1 MNYFEPGQ
9 QIETQIVA
17 IVGDTTFLELNMK
30 SEGVLDSA
38 ELLDK
43 DGNLTVKIGDTIKTY
58 FISAEN
64 GEMRFT
70 TRLSGDKADS
80 TILESAYNNGIPVE
94 GVVEKEIKGGFEV
107 KIGANRA
114 FCPYSQMGYRQ
125 KEEASFFIGK
135 HLTFKIQKF
144 EQGGR
149 NLVVSNRAI
158 LESEADEHLELL
170 EKQLKEGMTV
180 HGTVKTLH
188 PYGAFIDINGF
199 QALLPISEI
208 MVGHVEDI
216 ESVLK
221 VGQEIEAKILH
232 VDWSKERMSLSMK
245 ALESDP
251 WDTAISKYVVGS
263 KYEGI
268 ISRIAQFGLFVT
280 LEPGID
286 GLVHI
291 SKLQDASGSTNL
303 SKKYQIGTKMSVQV
317 EKFDKEERRIS
328 LAPTQSSELD
338 KTTAKYMDNQDDD
351 SETYN
356 PFAALLKKK

>member
-43 DGNLTVKIGDTIKTY
+43 NGNLTSKVGDTIKAY

-70 TRLSGDKADS
+70 TKLSGDRADS
-80 TILESAYNNGIPVE
+80 TILETAYKNEIPVE
-94 GVVEKEIKGGFEV
+94 GTVEKEIKGGFEI
-107 KIGANRA
+107 KIGASRA

-125 KEEASFFIGK
+125 KEEPSFFIGK
-135 HLTFKIQKF
+135 HLTFRIKKF
-144 EQGGR
+144 EQNGR
-149 NLVVSNRAI
+149 NLVVSNRDI
-158 LESEADEHLELL
+158 LEAKANEQLEVL
-170 EKQLKEGMTV
+170 EQQLKEGMIV
-180 HGTVKTLH
+180 KGIVKTLQ
-188 PYGAFIDINGF
+188 PYGAFIDIKGF

-208 MVGHVEDI
+208 TVGHVDDI

-232 VDWSKERMSLSMK
+232 IDWSKEKMSVSIK
-245 ALESDP
+245 ALEADP
-251 WDTAISKYVVGS
+251 WDTATTKYKVGS

-268 ISRIAQFGLFVT
+268 ISRIAQFGLFIT
-280 LEPGID
+280 LEPGLD

-291 SKLQDASGSTNL
+291 SKLKNTSGSTNL
-303 SKKYQIGTKMSVQV
+303 SKKYKIGTKMSVQIDEIDV
-317 EKFDKEERRIS
+317 EAKRIS
-328 LAPTQSSELD
+328 LSPTQSSELD
-338 KTTAKYMDNQDDD
+338 KTTAQYMDNQDDD
-351 SETYN
+351 SDTYN

>member
-1 MNYFEPGQ
+1 MKFFEPGQ

-17 IVGDTTFLELNMK
+17 IIGDTAFLELNMK

-43 DGNLTVKIGDTIKTY
+43 DGKMTVKVGDTIKAY
-58 FISAEN
+58 FLTAEHD
-64 GEMRFT
+64 EMRFT
-70 TRLSGDKADS
+70 TRLSGDKADAS
-80 TILESAYNNGIPVE
+80 ILESAYKNGIPVE

-107 KIGANRA
+107 KIGASRA
-114 FCPYSQMGYRQ
+114 FCPFSQMGYRQ

-135 HLTFKIQKF
+135 HLTFKIEKF
-144 EQGGR
+144 EQNGR

-158 LESEADEHLELL
+158 LEEKANEHLEELA
-170 EKQLKEGMTV
+170 KQLKGGMTV
-180 HGTVKTLH
+180 HGTVKSLQSF
-188 PYGAFIDINGF
+188 GAFVDVQGF

-208 MVGHVEDI
+208 QVGRVNDI

-221 VGQEIEAKILH
+221 VGQEIDAKILT
-232 VDWSKERMSLSMK
+232 VDWAKERMSLSMK
-245 ALESDP
+245 ALEADP
-251 WDTAISKYVVGS
+251 WDTVTTKYAVGS
-263 KYEGI
+263 KIDGT

-280 LEPGID
+280 LEPGLD

-291 SKLQDASGSTNL
+291 SKLKDTSGDTNL
-303 SKKYQIGTKMSVQV
+303 SKKYKIGTKMSVLIEQIDAT
-317 EKFDKEERRIS
+317 EKRIS
-328 LAPTQSSELD
+328 LAPSQSSELD